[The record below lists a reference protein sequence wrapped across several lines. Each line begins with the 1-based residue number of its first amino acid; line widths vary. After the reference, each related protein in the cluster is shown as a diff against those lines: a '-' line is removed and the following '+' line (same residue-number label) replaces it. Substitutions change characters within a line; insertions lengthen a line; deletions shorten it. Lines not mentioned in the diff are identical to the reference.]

1 MYEYLPPEK
10 EKPLSVI
17 SMDSIEVEAVEW
29 LWYPYIP
36 FGKVTILQGDPG
48 CGKTMLALDI
58 AARLSK
64 GEPLPFSDVSLPPM
78 TVLYQTAEDGMGD
91 TIKPR
96 LLEAKANCENI
107 KVIDESHDPLCFTDA
122 RIEAAI
128 VQTGARLLILDPLSA
143 YIGGDI
149 SLNAANEVRSTFRP
163 LYEVASRTH
172 CAVLI
177 VAHMNKAMGSSALY
191 RTNGSIDVS
200 GAVRSIIAAGERKG
214 EKTERIAVHVKSN
227 LAAAGKALIYE
238 LTDKIEWKS
247 QEDIDP
253 DGLFLSGSSDRRTK
267 KDEAEL
273 ELLTL
278 LAGGDTP
285 ATEVEAY
292 FKDRGISFRTVN
304 EAKKSLGVRSYRK
317 GNQSF
322 WVLTDD
328 LKRQLCNN
336 AACTEGL

>member
-1 MYEYLPPEK
+1 M
-10 EKPLSVI
+10 
-17 SMDSIEVEAVEW
+17 
-29 LWYPYIP
+29 
-36 FGKVTILQGDPG
+36 
-48 CGKTMLALDI
+48 
-58 AARLSK
+58 
-64 GEPLPFSDVSLPPM
+64 
-78 TVLYQTAEDGMGD
+78 
-91 TIKPR
+91 
-96 LLEAKANCENI
+96 
-107 KVIDESHDPLCFTDA
+107 
-122 RIEAAI
+122 
-128 VQTGARLLILDPLSA
+128 
-143 YIGGDI
+143 
-149 SLNAANEVRSTFRP
+149 
-163 LYEVASRTH
+163 
-172 CAVLI
+172 
-177 VAHMNKAMGSSALY
+177 
-191 RTNGSIDVS
+191 
-200 GAVRSIIAAGERKG
+200 
-214 EKTERIAVHVKSN
+214 
-227 LAAAGKALIYE
+227 
-238 LTDKIEWKS
+238 TDKIEWKS

>member
-1 MYEYLPPEK
+1 MYELQPEK
-10 EKPLSVI
+10 EKALSVI
-17 SMDSIEVEAVEW
+17 SMDSVEPEAVEW
-29 LWYPYIP
+29 LCYPYIP

-64 GEPLPFSDVSLPPM
+64 GEPLPFSDVPLSPM
-78 TVLYQTAEDGMGD
+78 IVLYQTAEDGMSD

-96 LLEAKANCENI
+96 LLEAKANCSNI
-107 KVIDESHDPLCFTDA
+107 KFIDESQDPLCFTDR
-122 RIEAAI
+122 RIEEAI
-128 VQTGARLLILDPLSA
+128 TQTGARLLILDPLSA

-149 SLNAANEVRSTFRP
+149 SLNAANEVRASFRP
-163 LYEVASRTH
+163 LYEMASRTR

-177 VAHMNKAMGSSALY
+177 IAHMNKSVGGSALY

-200 GAVRSIIAAGERKG
+200 GAVRSIIAVGRRKG
-214 EKTERIAVHVKSN
+214 EKSERIAVHVTSN
-227 LAAAGKALIYE
+227 LAQAGKALIYD

-253 DGLFLSGSSDRRTK
+253 DGLFLSGDSDRRTK

-278 LAGGDTP
+278 LAEGDTP
-285 ATEVEAY
+285 ATEIEEH
-292 FKDRGISFRTVN
+292 FKNMGISFRTVN

-322 WVLTDD
+322 WALSDD

>member
-1 MYEYLPPEK
+1 M
-10 EKPLSVI
+10 
-17 SMDSIEVEAVEW
+17 
-29 LWYPYIP
+29 
-36 FGKVTILQGDPG
+36 
-48 CGKTMLALDI
+48 
-58 AARLSK
+58 
-64 GEPLPFSDVSLPPM
+64 
-78 TVLYQTAEDGMGD
+78 
-91 TIKPR
+91 
-96 LLEAKANCENI
+96 
-107 KVIDESHDPLCFTDA
+107 
-122 RIEAAI
+122 
-128 VQTGARLLILDPLSA
+128 
-143 YIGGDI
+143 
-149 SLNAANEVRSTFRP
+149 
-163 LYEVASRTH
+163 
-172 CAVLI
+172 
-177 VAHMNKAMGSSALY
+177 
-191 RTNGSIDVS
+191 
-200 GAVRSIIAAGERKG
+200 
-214 EKTERIAVHVKSN
+214 
-227 LAAAGKALIYE
+227 
-238 LTDKIEWKS
+238 TDKIEWKS

-285 ATEVEAY
+285 ATEVGAY

>member
-1 MYEYLPPEK
+1 MCELPPEK

-17 SMDSIEVEAVEW
+17 SMDSVEVEAVEW

-36 FGKVTILQGDPG
+36 FGKVTILQSDPG

-64 GEPLPFSDVSLPPM
+64 GEPLPFSESSTPPM

-96 LLEAKANCENI
+96 LLEANANCENI
-107 KVIDESHDPLCFTDA
+107 KVIDESQDPLCFTDA
-122 RIEAAI
+122 RIEVAI

-143 YIGGDI
+143 YIGGNV

-163 LYEVASRTH
+163 LYEVAARTH

-177 VAHMNKAMGSSALY
+177 IAHMNKSMGSSALY

-200 GAVRSIIAAGERKG
+200 GAVRSIIAVGKRRG

-227 LAAAGKALIYE
+227 LAAAGKALVYE

-247 QEDIDP
+247 QENIDP
-253 DGLFLSGSSDRRTK
+253 DGVFLSNSSERRTK

-278 LAGGDTP
+278 LAERDTP
-285 ATEVEAY
+285 ATEIESH
-292 FKDRGISFRTVN
+292 FKEMGISFRTVN

-322 WVLTDD
+322 WALTDD
-328 LKRQLCNN
+328 LKRQLHNN
-336 AACTEGL
+336 AACTEVL

>member
-1 MYEYLPPEK
+1 MNDNLPTEK
-10 EKPLSVI
+10 EKALSIVG
-17 SMDSIEVEAVEW
+17 MDSVEAEAVEW

-48 CGKTMLALDI
+48 CGKTMLALDL

-64 GEPLPFSDVSLPPM
+64 GEPLPFSDVPLPPM

-107 KVIDESHDPLCFTDA
+107 KFIDESQDPLCFTDQ

-128 VQTGARLLILDPLSA
+128 HQTGARLLILDPLSA

-163 LYEVASRTH
+163 LYEVASRTR

-177 VAHMNKAMGSSALY
+177 IAHMNKSMGSSALY

-200 GAVRSIIAAGERKG
+200 GAVRSIIAVGRRRGER
-214 EKTERIAVHVKSN
+214 TERIAVHVKSN
-227 LAAAGKALIYE
+227 LAQAGKALIYE
-238 LTDKIEWKS
+238 LTDRIEWKS

-253 DGLFLSGSSDRRTK
+253 DTLFLSGSSDRRTK
-267 KDEAEL
+267 KDEAEY
-273 ELLTL
+273 ELLMVL
-278 LAGGDTP
+278 VDRDTP
-285 ATEVEAY
+285 ATEIEEH
-292 FKDRGISFRTVN
+292 FKEMGISFRTVN

-322 WVLTDD
+322 WTLPDD